1 MFIFIFLKAVR
12 MMKYVSLYIFLNIGL
27 LNAAGL
33 KPYSKAT
40 YNKAAV
46 DERVNEYWKSF
57 NTGTPAW
64 WQNDYGGSELDSL
77 ILEIGKLNAQMVFI
91 SLKELS
97 KAASEAQKKAKSK
110 TAAAHNQVPTAAQS
124 SSCPP
129 STSTTTNN
137 I

>member
-1 MFIFIFLKAVR
+1 MI
-12 MMKYVSLYIFLNIGL
+12 KYVSFYLFLNIGL
-27 LNAAGL
+27 LHGAEL
-33 KPYSKAT
+33 KPYFKSPYDKAT
-40 YNKAAV
+40 IN
-46 DERVNEYWKSF
+46 ERVNEYWKSL